1 MAIVTF
7 RGDAA
12 AIAQVT
18 TITIDTYDVATTY
31 KVTINGKV
39 ISTIGTGGTVA
50 ATATALYQLLVDC
63 QFPEF
68 AEITWTNP
76 SAGTILATSTLAGRP
91 FTLTATE
98 TGGTGGCTATAT
110 TASSGPADLSITSNY
125 STGALPSAADT
136 MVFENLEN
144 GLLYNVGALS
154 AIALAR
160 VVFKNCK
167 TGIGLMNWNPTGYW
181 EYRTT
186 FMLLQATIIE
196 YDNPNCPYGRIN
208 NQTTQMTMTVTNTG
222 SSPNPPLESLLV
234 LNVNNSSVLNV
245 NGGTVAVAGHYSE
258 VSTIDT
264 INQGYNTQ
272 QAGDAYVRIGR
283 GVTLEQINRIGG
295 TMTCEV
301 GISGTLT
308 QRAGASDIT
317 ILNAAVFPTI
327 VHYATSSI
335 FYLSSGTIT
344 TMTLGAGAKFDSE
357 RNQAGFIITN
367 VVQAYLGAS
376 FLDKNRKA
384 TWAGI
389 KANGCGINSV
399 EAGVFVDRGES
410 QTWLDS

>member
-7 RGDAA
+7 RGDAPE
-12 AIAQVT
+12 IAQVT
-18 TITIDTYDVATTY
+18 TITIDSYDAATTY
-31 KVTINGKV
+31 RVTINGKV
-39 ISTIGTGGTVA
+39 ISTVGTGGTTA
-50 ATATALYQLLVDC
+50 TTATALFDLLAAC

-68 AEITWTNP
+68 TEIEWANP
-76 SAGTILATSTLAGRP
+76 SDGVITATSTLPGRP

-98 TGGTGGCTATAT
+98 TGGTGGCTASTT
-110 TASSGPADLSITSNY
+110 TASSGPADLSITANY
-125 STGALPSAADT
+125 STGALPSSSDT

-144 GLLYNVGALS
+144 GILYNVGALS
-154 AIALAR
+154 AITLAR

-167 TGIGLMNWNPTGYW
+167 TGIGLMNWNPSGYW
-181 EYRTT
+181 EYRATYV
-186 FMLLQATIIE
+186 LLQATIIE
-196 YDNPNCPYGRIN
+196 YDNPNCPYGRVN

-222 SSPNPPLESLLV
+222 QSPNPPLESLLI

-327 VHYATSSI
+327 LHFATSNI

-344 TMTLGAGAKFDSE
+344 TLTLGAGAKFDAE
-357 RNQAGFIITN
+357 RNQAGFVITN
-367 VVQAYLGAS
+367 VVEAYLGAS

-389 KANGCGINSV
+389 KANGCGIGAV
-399 EAGVFVDRGES
+399 ESGIYVDRGETR
-410 QTWLDS
+410 TWLDS